1 MSVGFESER
10 KAAHEIKLVSREQMS
25 ISGVDEVLSFDEE
38 GVRLKS
44 SEGELFVEGKDIKIG
59 ALDTQGG
66 TLSLRGRISAIYYA
80 GELNDKK
87 GFFSRL
93 MR

>member
-1 MSVGFESER
+1 MSVGFEEER
-10 KAAHEIKLVSREQMS
+10 KRAHEIRLISREQM
-25 ISGVDEVLSFDEE
+25 IVSGVEEVLSFDEE

-66 TLSLRGRISAIYYA
+66 TLSLCGRINAIYYA
-80 GELNDKK
+80 GESNDKK